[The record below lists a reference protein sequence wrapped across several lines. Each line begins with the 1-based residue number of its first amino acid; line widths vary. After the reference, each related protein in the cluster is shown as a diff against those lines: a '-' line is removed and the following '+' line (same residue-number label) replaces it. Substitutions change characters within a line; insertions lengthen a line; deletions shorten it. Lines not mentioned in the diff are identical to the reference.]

1 MTITITPGA
10 TTATT
15 AVLNFAGYGGD
26 GTIDLQIASRPDFS
40 FCVAPVISIPRGDTY
55 TLIGLNQEATL
66 YARARTRSAAGVLET
81 WGATAGFR
89 TPLATARVTTAQS
102 IMVEPAALVFP
113 NTILAAFSAQT
124 IAGYPA
130 DNVGIP
136 APVAWRGQSAA
147 GGQQTVTLDIVTPGD
162 PADSLAILNTNMPE
176 VGTITVSAGEN
187 FGALT
192 AVITN
197 ARFRASVNV
206 PGRPGYH
213 GYFKFTSRSAKCWRI
228 QLIVA
233 AGAGPPAGVFHVEHV
248 VLGQNLASRNANG
261 DKTETPVGLTTTE
274 RTRTGILDR
283 VPGIPIRRS
292 EFDLSNLTERD
303 FETLYGQLWRRQGD
317 TVFCVPNSRDNAFR
331 HDRMLLGEFGA
342 GRISGVQGIR
352 FTRGMSI
359 DSII

>member
-162 PADSLAILNTNMPE
+162 PAD
-176 VGTITVSAGEN
+176 TVIVPTSGM
-187 FGALT
+187 L
-192 AVITN
+192 V
-197 ARFRASVNV
+197 FR
-206 PGRPGYH
+206 
-213 GYFKFTSRSAKCWRI
+213 I
-228 QLIVA
+228 
-233 AGAGPPAGVFHVEHV
+233 
-248 VLGQNLASRNANG
+248 ASRNANG